1 MNKDPRYIRVS
12 FDTFE
17 YIIVGIIIAA
27 LFSTL
32 ETPQTVTLRGM
43 LSIVILS
50 VMVCLTAHAITE
62 IIWRLQN
69 K

>member
-32 ETPQTVTLRGM
+32 ETPQTVTLGNVIY
-43 LSIVILS
+43 SYIVCDGLFNS
-50 VMVCLTAHAITE
+50 TCY
-62 IIWRLQN
+62 N
-69 K
+69 